1 MPIYNRFEEL
11 PVWKL
16 ARKLTILVY
25 RLTHHNEF
33 TKDFGLRDQIRRAS
47 ISVMSNI
54 AEGFEHETQ
63 AQFESYL
70 GKARASA
77 GEIRSQLYIAYD
89 LNYLSELQFE
99 EAVLLAEECSK
110 QIYGYIKY
118 LRTLPNSP
126 RIK

>member
-1 MPIYNRFEEL
+1 MPIYNRFEDL

-25 RLTHHNEF
+25 DVTHCGEF
-33 TKDFGLRDQIRRAS
+33 RKDYGLRDQIRRAS

-63 AQFESYL
+63 AQFISYL
-70 GKARASA
+70 GRAKASA
-77 GEIRSQLYIAYD
+77 GEIRCQLYIAND
-89 LNYLSELQFE
+89 LNYLSKKQFQ

-110 QIYGYIKY
+110 QIFGYIRY